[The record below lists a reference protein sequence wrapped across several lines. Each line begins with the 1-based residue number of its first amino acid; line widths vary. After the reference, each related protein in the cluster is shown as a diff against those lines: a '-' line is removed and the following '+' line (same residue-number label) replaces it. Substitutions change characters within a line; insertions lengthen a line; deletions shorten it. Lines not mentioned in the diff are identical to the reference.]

1 MKLACAEEVGV
12 GKVSIKVEV
21 GTWNC
26 QKIVRLGWL
35 KKKRLNLS
43 SEESRKVGIE
53 ASRFCR
59 DISIQKKC

>member
-21 GTWNC
+21 GTRNC
-26 QKIVRLGWL
+26 QKVVDWL
-35 KKKRLNLS
+35 VKSYLNLS

-53 ASRFCR
+53 ASWLC
-59 DISIQKKC
+59 KM